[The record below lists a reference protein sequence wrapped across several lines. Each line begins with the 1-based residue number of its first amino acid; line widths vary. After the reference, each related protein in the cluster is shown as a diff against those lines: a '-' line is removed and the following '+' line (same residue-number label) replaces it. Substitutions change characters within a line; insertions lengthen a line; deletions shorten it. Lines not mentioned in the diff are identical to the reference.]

1 MWREAGCVWSVC
13 RPRCSLSRRS
23 PRACGHAPSRVSVGF
38 SVGGRVL
45 WGLSGAN
52 SSGPTRGHGTS
63 CPHFTDEQ
71 RASESE
77 PDGPSSVPS
86 HPGALPARLTC
97 LVCFQGPW
105 RAEVA
110 VPLLGP
116 RPEAAHWTRRSQA
129 SWWTLS
135 PAPRGSQVA
144 RWSRG
149 AWTWAAPARPFGK
162 TWTAS
167 SLTCLPSRRQGF
179 GQVQGGVPG
188 VGLSMD
194 ARASPGV
201 LCWGTC
207 RACAPIPARPA
218 GP

>member
-1 MWREAGCVWSVC
+1 MLPVQTIPQGLWACAEPSVC
-13 RPRCSLSRRS
+13 GVQCWGTCPLG
-23 PRACGHAPSRVSVGF
+23 PEWGQQQRAH
-38 SVGGRVL
+38 
-45 WGLSGAN
+45 
-52 SSGPTRGHGTS
+52 RGHGTS

-71 RASESE
+71 RASESG
-77 PDGPSSVPS
+77 PDGPSSAPS

-129 SWWTLS
+129 SWWTPS

-188 VGLSMD
+188 VGLSMN